1 MYVYVGACIAKSNI
15 ASACMHVH
23 HMIGWDLEIT
33 GIQSELWL
41 KFSESSAY
49 YEYWFLILNIWMH

>member
-33 GIQSELWL
+33 GIQSEL
-41 KFSESSAY
+41 
-49 YEYWFLILNIWMH
+49 